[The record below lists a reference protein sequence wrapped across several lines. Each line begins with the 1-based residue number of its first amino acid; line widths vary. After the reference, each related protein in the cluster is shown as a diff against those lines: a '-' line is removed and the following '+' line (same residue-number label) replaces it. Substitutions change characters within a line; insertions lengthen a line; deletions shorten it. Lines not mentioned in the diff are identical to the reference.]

1 MGPHHVYGPG
11 GEALYMAP
19 PDPPRSIYGTLPRST
34 GDLVASEASLPAHY
48 ATFRRE
54 RLGPKV
60 SLKLKQMMKTEE
72 AQDTM
77 SIMSGFT
84 ESGSGTRD
92 PPHHLAEVFYQRVT
106 KDPSDIAADSLEI
119 DAAMKDNLPGDQL
132 VLFCLMHV
140 FNIN

>member
-1 MGPHHVYGPG
+1 
-11 GEALYMAP
+11 MAP
-19 PDPPRSIYGTLPRST
+19 PEPPRSIYGTLPRNLGNVVHGPSESSNPVST
-34 GDLVASEASLPAHY
+34 HY

-60 SLKLKQMMKTEE
+60 SLKLMQMMKADKEE

-106 KDPSDIAADSLEI
+106 KDPSDIAVDSLEI

-140 FNIN
+140 SYIN

>member
-1 MGPHHVYGPG
+1 
-11 GEALYMAP
+11 MAP
-19 PDPPRSIYGTLPRST
+19 PEPPRSIYGTLPRNLGNVVHGPSESSNPVST
-34 GDLVASEASLPAHY
+34 HY

-60 SLKLKQMMKTEE
+60 SLKLMQMMKADKEE

-140 FNIN
+140 SYIN

>member
-1 MGPHHVYGPG
+1 
-11 GEALYMAP
+11 MAP

-34 GDLVASEASLPAHY
+34 GGLGHAVSENSLPAHY

-60 SLKLKQMMKTEE
+60 SLKLKQMMKTDKDE

-84 ESGSGTRD
+84 DPGSGTRGSNR
-92 PPHHLAEVFYQRVT
+92 HLAEVFYQRVRGAAPAQVT
-106 KDPSDIAADSLEI
+106 KDSSDIMAADSLET
-119 DAAMKDNLPGDQL
+119 DVALKDNQDLHL
-132 VLFCLMHV
+132 VLFYARCMFPHKP
-140 FNIN
+140 